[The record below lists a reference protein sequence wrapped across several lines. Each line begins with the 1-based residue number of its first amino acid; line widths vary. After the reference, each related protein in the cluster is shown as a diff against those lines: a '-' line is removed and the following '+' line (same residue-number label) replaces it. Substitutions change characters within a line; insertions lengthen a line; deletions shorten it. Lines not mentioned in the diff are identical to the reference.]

1 MKRQLPLLII
11 LVMGIFTIVTNFI
24 PAKPVADA
32 NQMFRNWYLG
42 IITFFTFLGTMN
54 LARVNGERVKARSRD
69 WQSSILLL
77 VALGVQLFF
86 GFYKLSPASI
96 KEGSPFM
103 YVYFNVQFPLEAT
116 MYSLLA
122 FFMTSASFRAFR
134 ARNKEALLLLL
145 AAVVVMLGRVPIG
158 SSIWDGFPKVTEWLM
173 TYPNA
178 AAKRG
183 IMIGIDLGIIS
194 MSLRMILGIERSY
207 MQ

>member
-1 MKRQLPLLII
+1 MKRQLPLII
-11 LVMGIFTIVTNFI
+11 IFVMGAFTLVTNFV
-24 PAKPVADA
+24 PAKPIADV
-32 NQMFRNWYLG
+32 NQMFRNWYVG
-42 IITFFTFLGTMN
+42 IMAFFTFLGTIN
-54 LARVNGERVKARSRD
+54 LARVSAGRIKEKPRD
-69 WQSSILLL
+69 WQYSIILL
-77 VALGVQLFF
+77 VALAVQLVC
-86 GFYKLSPASI
+86 GFYKMSPASI
-96 KEGSPFM
+96 AEGSPFM

-145 AAVVVMLGRVPIG
+145 AAVIVMLGRVPIG
-158 SSIWDGFPKVTEWLM
+158 SSIWHGFPKVTEWLM

-183 IMIGIDLGIIS
+183 ITIGIDLGLIS
-194 MSLRMILGIERSY
+194 MALRMILGIERSY